1 MSAVRTPDTSAVLLS
16 FTNQAS
22 SAPVAIWY
30 TPLSSFWGSVLLLP
44 SQAVSEVTASVT
56 ENWFVPSLVT
66 VTEPVVYSTPW
77 PEMV

>member
-1 MSAVRTPDTSAVLLS
+1 M
-16 FTNQAS
+16 
-22 SAPVAIWY
+22 
-30 TPLSSFWGSVLLLP
+30 LLP

-56 ENWFVPSLVT
+56 ENWFVPPSVT